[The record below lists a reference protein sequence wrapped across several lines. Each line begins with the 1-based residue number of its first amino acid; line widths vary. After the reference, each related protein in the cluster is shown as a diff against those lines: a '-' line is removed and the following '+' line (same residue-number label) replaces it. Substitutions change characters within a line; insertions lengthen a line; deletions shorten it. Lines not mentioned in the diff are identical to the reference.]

1 MYLKTLFLLFGI
13 TICGL
18 TRFAQAKPE
27 PFKSPL
33 RGRIDHQVLKR
44 MISLHD
50 QEVFEALQDKTI
62 DGNKVTME
70 NFDQI
75 NFSLR
80 PADGIEVEDFDF
92 DVSISKEYFGCE
104 SDKIVCDGKATLKD
118 GSEVEFTVP
127 IDLVKIQYELT
138 KKFNHEYNF
147 DANQFVEKEWS
158 FNIGEKLTMTKGEI
172 SEEGIAEVRNKI

>member
-1 MYLKTLFLLFGI
+1 M
-13 TICGL
+13 
-18 TRFAQAKPE
+18 
-27 PFKSPL
+27 
-33 RGRIDHQVLKR
+33 
-44 MISLHD
+44 
-50 QEVFEALQDKTI
+50 
-62 DGNKVTME
+62 
-70 NFDQI
+70 
-75 NFSLR
+75 
-80 PADGIEVEDFDF
+80 
-92 DVSISKEYFGCE
+92 
-104 SDKIVCDGKATLKD
+104 CDGKATLKD